1 MLELVPIEP
10 TVGRGVLLVVGVALL
25 AAGRKLFWL
34 AVAALGFLGG
44 LWAIERWASDLPQ
57 STQLIVAVAAGVV
70 GLVLALLVQKVGV
83 ALAGFLVG
91 VVVLARLLP
100 ALGVD
105 AGPWQGLLI
114 AAGGLLAAFLAL
126 ADFGVALTV
135 LTAGAG
141 AALVVE
147 GAAPPGAWAPL
158 LLAALW
164 AVGIAVQ
171 LRQLRGSK

>member
-1 MLELVPIEP
+1 MLELLPLEP
-10 TVGRGVLLVVGVALL
+10 SVSRGVLLVVGVALL
-25 AAGRKLFWL
+25 AAGRRLFWL
-34 AVAALGFLGG
+34 AVAALGFLAG
-44 LWAIERWASDLPQ
+44 LWAIERWAGDLPQ
-57 STQLIVAVAAGVV
+57 GTALVVALAAGVV

-105 AGPWQGLLI
+105 VGAWQGLLI

-126 ADFGVALTV
+126 AAFGLALTV

-147 GAAPPGAWAPL
+147 SVAPPVRVAPL

-171 LRQLRGSK
+171 LRQLRAAK